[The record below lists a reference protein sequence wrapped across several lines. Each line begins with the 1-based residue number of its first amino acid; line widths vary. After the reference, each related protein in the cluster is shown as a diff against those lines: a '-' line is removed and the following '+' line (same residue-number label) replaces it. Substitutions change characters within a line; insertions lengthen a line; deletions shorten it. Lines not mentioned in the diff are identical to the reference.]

1 MKTQKIE
8 QFLAARAKSPT
19 PHIEADPFLP
29 TRVRAL
35 VNNSLQ
41 IIFPNW
47 RISVL
52 VGAAAL
58 LIGVF
63 IGNNFDDQATQSY
76 GSQNY
81 ASVYDL
87 NGALYQESLSDDF
100 KAILATLDKGA
111 QK

>member
-1 MKTQKIE
+1 MKPQKIE
-8 QFLAARAKSPT
+8 QLLAARAKSPT

-35 VNNSLQ
+35 VKNSLQ
-41 IIFPNW
+41 IIFPGW
-47 RISVL
+47 RISAL

-58 LIGVF
+58 LIGVY
-63 IGNNFDDQATQSY
+63 IGNGFDDLAAQSS

-87 NGALYQESLSDDF
+87 SGALYQESLSDDF
-100 KAILATLDKGA
+100 KAILATFDKGA